1 MSINCGIIGAGTVAS
16 KGLAPAVKSA
26 RNANLYAVASRD
38 KTKAIGL
45 KPEVAYDNYD
55 LLINDPKVDAIYIAL
70 PNNLHKELAIKAL
83 KGGKHVLCEKPL
95 AMNQQEAKEMF
106 DLAKVNNLLLVE
118 AIWFRFHPRSIKLAQ
133 VIKAGEI
140 GNLLTLDATFTFENN
155 TVSNYRFD
163 PAQGGGALL
172 DLGPY
177 PLHLLTL
184 LTGVE
189 SVITIDSVQQKMS
202 ASGVDL
208 TTTVKGVSG
217 EGLAFNFHLSFDEAP
232 RQEISITGSNGQLS
246 FGSNDAFTNWN
257 KPSTLT
263 VNKSTHNFAAL
274 DPYQLM
280 IESVSDSI
288 AGVKSWLPSAA
299 QSLFVMKALDQIKNR

>member
-1 MSINCGIIGAGTVAS
+1 MSSNWGFIGAGMVAS

-55 LLINDPKVDAIYIAL
+55 LLIYDPKVDAIYIAL

>member
-1 MSINCGIIGAGTVAS
+1 MSINWGFIGAGMVAS

-55 LLINDPKVDAIYIAL
+55 LLIYDPKVDAIYIAL